1 MSNNNE
7 MNVVNEKVNVEE
19 QAEKIVDCSPSAPVE
34 NVKEDT
40 GALSFTLDA
49 KRVRSVN
56 YLVISRLIAMVLMS
70 RIGEDRLHCSATKE
84 RTTRFT

>member
-7 MNVVNEKVNVEE
+7 MNVVNEKVNAEE
-19 QAEKIVDCSPSAPVE
+19 QSEKIVDRSPSAPAE

-40 GALSFTLDA
+40 GTFSFTLDA

-56 YLVISRLIAMVLMS
+56 YLVICRLIA
-70 RIGEDRLHCSATKE
+70 
-84 RTTRFT
+84 